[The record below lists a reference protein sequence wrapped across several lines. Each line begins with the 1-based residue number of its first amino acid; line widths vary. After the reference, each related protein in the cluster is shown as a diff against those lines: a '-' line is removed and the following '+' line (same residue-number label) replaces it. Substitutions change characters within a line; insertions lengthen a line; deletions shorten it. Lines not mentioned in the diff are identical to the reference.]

1 MTNSMGFL
9 GLGWVALTALSSGF
23 VVLVGWRARQRAA
36 RLAAPSGPVSANPT
50 PPLPW
55 HGDVGLVTFESRK
68 LEVDHE
74 ISGALAQL
82 RDVAL
87 RDQVEV
93 QVVVQ
98 PSLAVWADPC
108 ALRQMLL
115 GIVSQAIERAEGSAL
130 LVSAS
135 WHGGR
140 TQVIV
145 MDDGPAGDPA
155 ILMGRLREVE
165 QCAAL
170 QGGTL
175 EFECRPLRGNKVVLR
190 MPGAVAPDAH
200 STDDDVPE
208 EMTADGAPSTGM
220 LSAS

>member
-1 MTNSMGFL
+1 MTNSIGFL

-36 RLAAPSGPVSANPT
+36 RLAAPSEPVSANPA
-50 PPLPW
+50 PPLPR

-87 RDQVEV
+87 RDQVEL

-98 PSLAVWADPC
+98 PNLAMWADPC
-108 ALRQMLL
+108 ALSQMLL

-175 EFECRPLRGNKVVLR
+175 ELECRPLRGNKVVLR

>member
-1 MTNSMGFL
+1 MANSIGFL
-9 GLGWVALTALSSGF
+9 GLGWVALSALSLGF
-23 VVLVGWRARQRAA
+23 VVLVGWRARQRSA
-36 RLAAPSGPVSANPT
+36 RLAAPSGPVSANRT
-50 PPLPW
+50 PPLPR
-55 HGDVGLVTFESRK
+55 HGDVGLATFESRK

-74 ISGALAQL
+74 MSGALAQL
-82 RDVAL
+82 RDEAL
-87 RDQVEV
+87 RDQVEL

-98 PSLAVWADPC
+98 PGLAVWADPH

-155 ILMGRLREVE
+155 ILTGRLREVE

-175 EFECRPLRGNKVVLR
+175 ELECRPHRGTKVLLR

-200 STDDDVPE
+200 PTDDDVTE
-208 EMTADGAPSTGM
+208 EMTAAGAPSTGM